1 LVVLFSITLCVNAA
15 LLFIIEPMIAKI
27 ILPYLG
33 GSPAVWNTSL
43 VFYQSCLLAGYA
55 YAHYGSG
62 WLGTKRHALLHLS
75 LVLAAVLL
83 LPIVVPIHWF
93 ATPSQNPAELVL
105 LVLTVSV
112 GLPFLV
118 ISAGS
123 PLLQKWF
130 AQCQHKAARDP
141 YFLYAASNLGSMIG
155 LVAYPVLIEP
165 NLTLTQQNH
174 FWFYGYL
181 GLLVLTSS
189 CALLYLRPMSSPDK
203 SENSRSALASQE
215 PDQAPSWPL
224 KLRWTVW
231 ALVPSSLLS
240 GVTTYVTT
248 DVASAPLFWVVPLG
262 LYLLSFVIA
271 FGRGRWATGEFLARR
286 QAFLLLA
293 AMLIALLHA
302 TQPVYLILPIH
313 LLAFFATA
321 LLCHGQLAAVRPSPR
336 YLTDYYLWISLGGML
351 GSLFNAIVAP
361 AIFAGVLEYPLAM
374 AAAAFMRPYVG
385 VRFSSVRQ
393 RALDW
398 VLPGLLLALILG
410 LVWFGRS
417 NSLLAGADLRRLVF
431 GVAGLVCL
439 SFAYRPIRFGV
450 GIAALMAIAQA
461 LPSPYGQVLY
471 AGRSFFG
478 AYRATYDPDGNRH
491 ALLHGTTVH
500 GTQSTNDSLRLQPL
514 SYYHRTSP
522 VGQVLLAEAQSGE
535 ASHIAIVG
543 LGAGALA
550 CHGTRSQ
557 KFTFYEIDP
566 LVEKIARDDR
576 LFTYLRDCP
585 PKVEVVI
592 GDARMSLTKAADHQ
606 YKLLVLDAFSSD
618 VIPLHLLTREAV
630 ALYLSKTSADG
641 ALLFHISNRY
651 MDLAPVLERIAR
663 ELHLLPYIQNDLH
676 ITPQEMAEGKSTSR
690 WVLLAP
696 NSQVAR
702 HYAADKRWR
711 ALHGAVDVD
720 LWTDEYSDILQVLRW
735 R

>member
-1 LVVLFSITLCVNAA
+1 LVILFSITLCVNAA

-43 VFYQSCLLAGYA
+43 VFYQGCLLAGYA

-62 WLGTKRHALLHLS
+62 LLGTKRHALLHLT

-83 LPIVVPIHWF
+83 LPIVVPIQWF
-93 ATPSQNPAELVL
+93 ATPARNPAELVL
-105 LVLTVSV
+105 MVLCVSV
-112 GLPFLV
+112 GFPFLV
-118 ISAGS
+118 LSAGS

-130 AQCQHKAARDP
+130 AQCQNKASRDP
-141 YFLYAASNLGSMIG
+141 YFLYAASNLGSLIG

-165 NLTLTQQNH
+165 NLTLTQQNQ

-181 GLLVLTSS
+181 VLLVLTSS
-189 CALLYLRPMSSPDK
+189 CALLYLRPLSSSDEK
-203 SENSRSALASQE
+203 DVGRLAMASGDPE
-215 PDQAPSWPL
+215 SAPSWPL
-224 KLRWTVW
+224 KLRWLVW
-231 ALVPSSLLS
+231 ALIPSSLLS

-248 DVASAPLFWVVPLG
+248 DVASAPLFWVVPLA
-262 LYLLSFVIA
+262 LYLFSFVIA
-271 FGRGRWATGEFLARR
+271 FGRSDWATGEFLVRR
-286 QAFLLLA
+286 QAFLLLGA
-293 AMLIALLHA
+293 LLTALLHA
-302 TQPVYLILPIH
+302 TQPVSLILTVH

-321 LLCHGQLAAVRPSPR
+321 LLCHGQLAAVRPAPR
-336 YLTDYYLWISLGGML
+336 YLTEYYLWISLGGML
-351 GSLFNAIVAP
+351 GSLFNAIIAP
-361 AIFAGVLEYPLAM
+361 AIFTGLLEYPLAM

-385 VRFSSVRQ
+385 VRLSSVRH

-398 VLPGLLLALILG
+398 LMPGLLLALVLG

-417 NSLLAGADLRRLVF
+417 SSLLAGVDLRRLVF
-431 GVAGLVCL
+431 GIAGLACL

-450 GIAALMAIAQA
+450 GIVALLAIARTF
-461 LPSPYGQVLY
+461 PSPYGQVLY

-491 ALLHGTTVH
+491 ALLHGTTLH
-500 GTQSTNDSLRLQPL
+500 GTQSTNEALRLQPL

-522 VGQVLLAEAQSGE
+522 VGQVLLAEARSGE

-550 CHGTRSQ
+550 CHGTRAQ

-592 GDARMSLTKAADHQ
+592 GDARVSLSRARDRQ
-606 YKLLVLDAFSSD
+606 YQLLIIDAFSSD

-630 ALYLSKTSADG
+630 ALYLSKTAADG

-651 MDLAPVLERIAR
+651 MDLAPVLARVAR
-663 ELHLLPYIQNDLH
+663 ELHLLPYIQNDLQ
-676 ITPQEMAEGKSTSR
+676 ISPPELAEGKSASR

-696 NSQVAR
+696 NAQVAR
-702 HYAADKRWR
+702 RYAADHRWS
-711 ALHGAVDVD
+711 ALGGGGDIE
-720 LWTDEYSDILQVLRW
+720 LWTDEYSDILNVLRW